1 MTYQLP
7 PDDHPVWMDH
17 PTQPFELVLQG
28 GGLRG
33 MFTCGVLDFFLDHAL
48 LAESVVG
55 VSMGT
60 VCGYSYVSGAPGRT
74 VKMCLQYRDNPRFMS
89 LLNLILTGSYVG
101 NRFIFDTIP
110 NRIEHIPPTWFT
122 DSPMTLTT
130 VATNVDTGQA
140 DYQVLHKGG
149 GLERQTRY
157 VIASTSLPYVSRM
170 VRVDGKRLL
179 DGGVVNSIPYAY
191 GLDRYRRRE
200 VVILTRERGY
210 VRGDEHDRA
219 SRRLTRLRYG
229 RIPELRQQL
238 DGRIPAYNEQL
249 REVERLHD
257 AGELFAIWPDEP
269 IASKTYEKDKD
280 TLLATYE
287 QGLACAAKQWD
298 DLLAFLKRGGALA

>member
-7 PDDHPVWMDH
+7 PDDHPVWQDH
-17 PTQPFELVLQG
+17 STRPFQLVLQG

-60 VCGYSYVSGAPGRT
+60 ICGYSYVSGTPGRT
-74 VKMCLQYRDNPRFMS
+74 AKMALQYRDDPRFMS
-89 LLNLILTGSYVG
+89 LLNWVLTGSYVG

-110 NRIEHIPPTWFT
+110 NEIEHIPTAWFA

-140 DYQVLHKGG
+140 DYQVLRKGG
-149 GLERQTRY
+149 GLKRQTRY
-157 VIASTSLPYVSRM
+157 VVASASLPYVSRM
-170 VRVDGKRLL
+170 VKVDGKRLL
-179 DGGVVNSIPYAY
+179 DGGVAESIPYAV
-191 GLDRYRRRE
+191 GLDAYRGRE

-210 VRGDEHDRA
+210 VRTEEHKRT
-219 SRRLTRLRYG
+219 SRRLARLRYG
-229 RIPELRQQL
+229 RTPELRRL
-238 DGRIPAYNEQL
+238 LEGRIAEYNREL

-257 AGELFAIWPDEP
+257 TGALFAIWPDEP
-269 IASKTYEKDKD
+269 IAAKTYEKDKC
-280 TLLATYE
+280 LMLAAYE
-287 QGLACAAKQWD
+287 QGLRCAAEQWD
-298 DLLAFLKRGGALA
+298 DLLAFLHL